1 MPRFKIDHDY
11 HIHSKLSSCS
21 GDREQNAERILKY
34 ALDNGFG
41 EICVTDHFWDSE
53 KVPCTIPWYE
63 RQDLRHVSEILPLPQ
78 AEGVKFMFGC
88 ETELDSN
95 LTLGISPES
104 YDKFDFI
111 IIPTTHLHMNGY
123 DNVTSIEDRAKVYVE
138 RLDAVLDMDL
148 PFHKVGIAHLTC
160 PLMAYNRKTDPMEH
174 IKIVDAISDAELTRV
189 FTKLAERGAGF
200 ELNTDFSRY
209 TEPQYLE
216 GALRPY
222 RIGKACGCKFYLGSD
237 AHHPAGL
244 DDAMRRF
251 DEMVTL
257 LDLKETDRFQYKEK

>member
-1 MPRFKIDHDY
+1 MPKFKINHDY

-21 GDREQNAERILKY
+21 GDPEQNAERILKY

-41 EICVTDHFWDSE
+41 EICVTDHFWDSAN
-53 KVPCTIPWYE
+53 VPGANSWYVP
-63 RQDLRHVSEILPLPQ
+63 QDLDHISKILPLPQ
-78 AEGVKFMFGC
+78 AEGVRFMFGC
-88 ETELDSN
+88 ETELNPD

-111 IIPTTHLHMNGY
+111 IIPTTHLHMAGY
-123 DNVTSIEDRAKVYVE
+123 ENVTSIEDRAKLYVE

-160 PLMAYNRKTDPMEH
+160 PLMAYNRKTDPLEH

-209 TEPQYLE
+209 TDPQYLE

-257 LDLKETDRFQYKEK
+257 LDLKESDRFHV